1 MKITYLPITCVLLFS
16 AQSSIAN
23 DCKCDTT
30 KEICINMM
38 VAGQQKHAI
47 VTVTSSYD
55 EKMSMGSQSQ
65 SFSTNNIEQGI
76 GSEMCEWY
84 SIDAGT
90 DVTLKWKRMGWKA
103 TFTINNIDYTCTV
116 PDISLNSKISR
127 QVSVTFDPNVGT
139 ASNNEGNITAACHN
153 VDSLP

>member
-1 MKITYLPITCVLLFS
+1 MKIISLFMAGYLLFS

-38 VAGQQKHAI
+38 VAGQEKHAI

-65 SFSTNNIEQGI
+65 RFSTNKFEQGI
-76 GSEMCEWY
+76 GSEMCEWD
-84 SIDAGT
+84 SIDTEAST
-90 DVTLKWKRMGWKA
+90 DVTWQRMGWEA

-139 ASNNEGNITAACHN
+139 ASNNEGNITAACHS